1 MDENAVRE
9 HAQAH
14 ADAVVQGD
22 LGRASGDLTDEAK
35 QQAPAVMKQL
45 PRPTTSASVEA
56 VTADGDEFVA
66 RIRYSGESDATSVN
80 SRWAEQSGRPMITA
94 LELN

>member
-1 MDENAVRE
+1 MDENQIRE

-14 ADAVVQGD
+14 ADAVVAGD
-22 LGRASGDLTDEAK
+22 LGKASGDLTDNAK

-45 PRPTTSASVEA
+45 PRPTTSATVEDI
-56 VTADGDEFVA
+56 TAEGDEFVA
-66 RIRYSGESDATSVN
+66 RILYSGESDSTAVN
-80 SRWAEQSGRPMITA
+80 SRWAEESGRPMITQ

>member
-1 MDENAVRE
+1 MDENTVRE
-9 HAQAH
+9 NAQAH

-45 PRPTTSASVEA
+45 PRPTTSATVED
-56 VTADGDEFVA
+56 VTADGEEFVA
-66 RIRYSGESDATSVN
+66 RIRYSGESDSTAVN
-80 SRWAEQSGRPMITA
+80 SRWAEQSGRPMITV
-94 LELN
+94 LELS

>member
-1 MDENAVRE
+1 MDENTVRE

-45 PRPTTSASVEA
+45 PRPTMSASVEA